1 MSRVTDDRYF
11 SFTFLMDV
19 YRLSVIRI
27 VFLLLRIYNN
37 LGEDDEKGKY
47 FASNRCLSI
56 SGFPRIHYLDHLRI
70 ATLSAHSTFQL
81 SIVVNRSCKHV
92 KSRRKRTRKFQM
104 NFSENFKNSSP
115 KQLGESR

>member
-37 LGEDDEKGKY
+37 LGEEKY

-81 SIVVNRSCKHV
+81 SIAVNRSCKHV